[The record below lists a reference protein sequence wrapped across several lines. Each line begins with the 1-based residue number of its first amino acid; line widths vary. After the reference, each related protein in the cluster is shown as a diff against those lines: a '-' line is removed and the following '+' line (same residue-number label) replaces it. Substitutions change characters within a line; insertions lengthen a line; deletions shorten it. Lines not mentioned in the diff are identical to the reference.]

1 MTMWRRPA
9 STDVL
14 REEGGF
20 TIIEVLIAGMILVLA
35 SAAVFGMLATAVRNG
50 ARAESTQVALDRAQQ
65 EMEKLHSLGYEE
77 LALKKTPGYEA
88 STKSPNHRVLNGGFA
103 LQREPPSEYAP
114 MVVNGGRLEHGESS
128 EDKVIEKGVIN
139 PGPIAFQTGD
149 VKGHIYRYIVWRND
163 KSCPETSTENICP
176 GTQDYKQLI
185 VAVKLDSTGAEPA
198 ERGYVEVQS
207 AVLNPDLAA
216 EPSSGGS
223 GGTGGT
229 GGSGGTGGGG
239 SSGGTGTAVTAEQ
252 FFLTDTPCAASG
264 ATVHQEIT
272 GDHLLHNTL
281 GTCAS
286 GPQTGTTIGAPDA
299 LLLGA
304 PPDPAPEDETN
315 PALYDYSN
323 DGYLEPTPDTDKG
336 VQIKRDDT
344 SGCHY
349 KPTGTVHPE
358 SQAHRWVTDPF
369 AEAFQMNGRVTIE
382 FYTRTLNDALY
393 HGTLCIY
400 LFDRHE
406 TGSGSSTVAT
416 DSLFQDKET
425 GLAYWTY
432 TPQGNGFW
440 PRNAWTK
447 VRVPMEFPA
456 APYTVPAGD
465 RIGVALSVDPGNTDA
480 EAIPIMYD
488 HPNDP
493 TRIEVD
499 TTTPTDGG

>member
-1 MTMWRRPA
+1 MRRKLPPA
-9 STDVL
+9 GVL

-35 SAAVFGMLATAVRNG
+35 SAAVFGMLAAAVRNG

-65 EMEKLHSLGYEE
+65 EMEKLHSLSYEE
-77 LALKKTPGYEA
+77 LALNKTPGYQP
-88 STKSPNHRVLNGGFA
+88 SPKNPDHRVLNGGFA

-114 MVVNGGRLEHGESS
+114 IVANGGRLEGGEG
-128 EDKVIEKGVIN
+128 KVVEGGVVKK
-139 PGPIAFQTGD
+139 GPIPFQTGD
-149 VKGHIYRYIVWRND
+149 VKGEIYRYVVWRQD
-163 KSCPETSTENICP
+163 KSCPETICP

-185 VAVKLDSTGAEPA
+185 VAVKLDSTGSEPA

-207 AVLNPDLAA
+207 AVLNPDLAPEA
-216 EPSSGGS
+216 PSGGGS
-223 GGTGGT
+223 GGE
-229 GGSGGTGGGG
+229 GGGG
-239 SSGGTGTAVTAEQ
+239 EGGGGGGGTSGTGSAVAAEQ
-252 FFLTDTPCAASG
+252 FFLTDTPCAESG
-264 ATVHQEIT
+264 ATVHEEIA

-286 GPQTGTTIGAPDA
+286 GPQSGTTIGAPDA

-304 PPDPAPEDETN
+304 PPDPAPEDESN

-336 VQIKRDDT
+336 IQIKRDDT

-349 KPTGTVHPE
+349 NPTGTVHPE

-425 GLAYWTY
+425 GLAYWAY

-447 VRVPMEFPA
+447 VRVPMEFPE
-456 APYTVPAGD
+456 APYMLPAGD

-480 EAIPIMYD
+480 EAIPVMYD
-488 HPNDP
+488 HPNYP
-493 TRIEVD
+493 ARIEVD